1 MSAYTYDHNT
11 AHILEPIQ
19 GYDLV
24 SFMNFWAPLDP
35 SVEDAVPGTVMS
47 RNKETGKL
55 IRGLDE
61 ESMAQF
67 LYSKQDTE
75 DVVNNPVT
83 ANSLEVTSI
92 SLNSFG
98 DFRNGIIPPYHV
110 DGWTSGASSNMGQTT
125 WTDAGVAK
133 PVEFRAQTSVYTTFP
148 GACGLELASS
158 EFALVKADGT
168 TPVDYAYDTP
178 LTSPKAAGNAYS
190 AAGNAGT
197 VDQNKIGGFLKPG
210 KHYVNNICGIVS
222 RQPFRNENGTWILC
236 FWACHKPALT
246 AATKSDLNLT
256 SSDTLAGYAI
266 DKTGAAATKIMKL
279 ATDGDTLKWTFVDDA
294 TE

>member
-47 RNKETGKL
+47 RNESGKL
-55 IRGLDE
+55 IRGLDD

-158 EFALVKADGT
+158 EFALFKDDGT
-168 TPVDYAYDTP
+168 TRVDYAYDTP

-236 FWACHKPALT
+236 FWACHKPAMT
-246 AATKSDLNLT
+246 AATKTALNLT
-256 SSDTLAGYAI
+256 AADKLAGYDI
-266 DKTGAAATKIMKL
+266 DTTGAATGKILKL
-279 ATDGDTLKWTFVDDA
+279 ATSGDTLKWTIATDA